1 MDIQHLMENFATLY
15 NDASEKELQNVAD
28 MLSNLNI
35 KKRQEESVS
44 AFSKKLIE
52 KENKKRSNYVQF
64 LESESVNAIIWAPTQ
79 VGKSN
84 ASREFIETC
93 FKYNVPV
100 IVSTDNKSDQNE
112 QLFTR
117 IQNDLSGADVKM
129 IKVMDKSFDDD
140 FEQCLK
146 TKNNRF
152 VIFCLDNSA
161 QIKKLIRSIKCLG
174 FDKGFDNIERFA
186 ILHDEADTVTKDKNV
201 STIQEDQAES
211 HKKWIEL
218 IDIFNKKLGR
228 IDMKRVFVTATP
240 ENCTMLYNIEGADLI
255 KLEIPATYR
264 GYKDITYNV
273 LEDDLDIKGVLEKEV
288 RRIKADETKEVI
300 LYCIDRKIQDGQDI
314 VLNSLASY
322 LKCVVNTYNGNGI
335 TAFMRTI
342 TKSNKFE
349 SQLKAIG
356 YSYIRDGK
364 FFTVKDM
371 AIRKFYT
378 ICKKIGENCVVTI
391 GKDLIS
397 RGISYVSEDQ
407 YEPLTATTMIY
418 KPGMS
423 MHAVGIT
430 QTIGRITGCA
440 MPSLQRRLYAPQEVI
455 ETYKTYNK
463 NQETYIK
470 AIEKQDTNKNL
481 TKEIISGMVFEKMNR
496 HIDRAKLNLKMNYA
510 SNKSEEQQGDTER
523 MKQLIDMWWNADTI
537 IGKILRYVYEHENG
551 VNEVELK
558 EFMKD
563 IGSQNVDE
571 LFNELTRQQRGHS
584 MVFERTQKKISK
596 IRKEAKEYIDN
607 L

>member
-1 MDIQHLMENFATLY
+1 MDVKNLIDNFAILY
-15 NDASEKELQNVAD
+15 KDASEKELQKVAD
-28 MLSNLNI
+28 MLSNLNV
-35 KKRQEESVS
+35 KKRNEEHVEN
-44 AFSKKLIE
+44 FSKKIIE
-52 KENKKRSNYVQF
+52 KENKKKSNYVKF

-112 QLFTR
+112 QLFNR

-129 IKVMDKSFDDD
+129 MRVMDKTFDDE
-140 FEQCLK
+140 FEKCLK
-146 TKNNRF
+146 AKNNRF
-152 VIFCLDNSA
+152 VIFCLDNSS
-161 QIKKLIRSIKCLG
+161 QIKKLTRSIKCFG
-174 FDKGFDNIERFA
+174 FDKEFDNIDRFA
-186 ILHDEADTVTKDKNV
+186 ILHDEADTVTKDKNI

-218 IDIFNKKLGR
+218 VDIFNKKLGR
-228 IDMKRVFVTATP
+228 IDLKRVFVTATP

-322 LKCVVNTYNGNGI
+322 LKCVVNTYNGHGI
-335 TAFMRTI
+335 TAFMRTV

-349 SQLKAIG
+349 SQLKALG

-364 FFTVKDM
+364 YFTIKEM

-407 YEPLTATTMIY
+407 HEPLTATTMIY

-440 MPSLQRRLYAPQEVI
+440 MPSLQRRLYAPEEVI

-463 NQETYIK
+463 NQEAYIK
-470 AIEKQDTNKNL
+470 AIEKQDTNKKL
-481 TKEIISGMVFEKMNR
+481 TKEVISGMVFEKMKRN
-496 HIDRAKLNLKMNYA
+496 IDRAKLRLKMNYKD
-510 SNKSEEQQGDTER
+510 NNIVIGDTER
-523 MKQLIDMWWNADTI
+523 MRQLIDMWWNADTI
-537 IGKILRYVYEHENG
+537 IGKILRFVYEHENG
-551 VNEVELK
+551 VNEAELK
-558 EFMKD
+558 EFMKE